1 MTDNAKPTTEYFGA
15 RSSVVHPL
23 SDGDKMNTQ
32 QLIDAEKKY
41 LAHTYARPPFVL
53 TRGEGVYVFDG
64 EGNKYLDCAAG
75 IAVNALGYSDPQL
88 VKAIQDA
95 AAGLLHTSNLFYT
108 ETQVALAQALVEK
121 SFADKVFF
129 SNTGTEAMEG
139 ALKFARKYHA
149 EHGNHSRTNFVAF
162 RGSFHGRTMGA
173 LAITDSEKYQAPF
186 RPLVPGATFAEF
198 NNLDSARAAIT
209 AETAAVIVEPVQ
221 GEGGVYP
228 ASDEFLRGLRALC
241 DERGALLIFD
251 EIQCGLGRT
260 GKLWAHEWSG
270 VTPDIMTLAK
280 PLAGGLPI
288 GAFLMTDKV
297 ASAIHVGEHGTTF
310 GGGPFITSIALSV
323 FNRISDPKF
332 LAHVNAMGNYLMER
346 LTEINS
352 PHIKEVRGRGL
363 MIGVEMDIDAAKI
376 RDVGYTQGLLL
387 IQAREKVVRFVPPLI
402 MQKTHVDE
410 LIEKLSRVLA
420 EVG

>member
-1 MTDNAKPTTEYFGA
+1 M
-15 RSSVVHPL
+15 HP
-23 SDGDKMNTQ
+23 Q

-41 LAHTYARPPFVL
+41 LAQTYARPPFVL
-53 TRGEGVYVFDG
+53 TRGEGVHVFDADG
-64 EGNKYLDCAAG
+64 KKYLDCAAG
-75 IAVNALGYSDPQL
+75 IAVNALGYNDPDL
-88 VKAIQDA
+88 VRAIQDA
-95 AAGLLHTSNLFYT
+95 AGGLLHTSNLFYT
-108 ETQVALAQALVEK
+108 EPQVQLAQALVEK

-129 SNTGTEAMEG
+129 ANTGTEAMEG

-149 EHGNHSRTNFVAF
+149 ERGDPNRKNFIAF

-173 LAITDSEKYQAPF
+173 LAATDSEKYQAPF
-186 RPLVPGATFAEF
+186 RPLMPGVTFADF
-198 NNLDSARAAIT
+198 NNLDSVRAAIT
-209 AETAAVIVEPVQ
+209 NETAAVVIEPVQ

-228 ASDEFLRGLRALC
+228 ANDDFLRGLRALC
-241 DERGALLIFD
+241 NERGALLIFD

-270 VTPDIMTLAK
+270 VTPDLMMLAK

-288 GAFLMTDKV
+288 GALLMTDAV

-310 GGGPFITSIALSV
+310 GGGPFITSLALSV
-323 FNRISDPKF
+323 FNRLSDPRF
-332 LAHVNAMGNYLMER
+332 LAHVNETGNYLMER
-346 LTEINS
+346 LVEINS

-376 RDVGYTQGLLL
+376 RDLGYAHGLLL
-387 IQAREKVVRFVPPLI
+387 IQAREKVVRLVPPLI
-402 MQKTHVDE
+402 FEKRHADE
-410 LIEKLSRVLA
+410 LVEKLAKVLT

>member
-1 MTDNAKPTTEYFGA
+1 
-15 RSSVVHPL
+15 
-23 SDGDKMNTQ
+23 MNTQ

-41 LAHTYARPPFVL
+41 LAQTYARPPFVL
-53 TRGEGVYVFDG
+53 TRGEGVYVYDADG
-64 EGNKYLDCAAG
+64 KKYLDCAAG

-88 VKAIQDA
+88 VQAIQDA
-95 AAGLLHTSNLFYT
+95 ASGLLHTSNLFYT
-108 ETQVALAQALVEK
+108 ESQVALARALVEK

-129 SNTGTEAMEG
+129 ANTGTEAMEG
-139 ALKFARKYHA
+139 AMKFARKYHVERGDA
-149 EHGNHSRTNFVAF
+149 QRKNFVAF

-186 RPLVPGATFAEF
+186 RPLMPGATFAEF

-228 ASDEFLRGLRALC
+228 ASDDFLRDLRALC

-310 GGGPFITSIALSV
+310 GGGPFITSVALSV
-323 FNRISDPKF
+323 FNRISDPNF

-346 LTEINS
+346 LVEINS

-376 RDVGYTQGLLL
+376 RDIGYTQGLLL
-387 IQAREKVVRFVPPLI
+387 IQAREKVVRLVPPLVL
-402 MQKTHVDE
+402 QKTHVDE

-420 EVG
+420 EV

>member
-1 MTDNAKPTTEYFGA
+1 MNA
-15 RSSVVHPL
+15 
-23 SDGDKMNTQ
+23 Q
-32 QLIDAEKKY
+32 QIIDAEKKY
-41 LAHTYARPPFVL
+41 LAQTYARPPFVL
-53 TRGEGVYVFDG
+53 TRGEGVYVYDADG
-64 EGNKYLDCAAG
+64 KAYLDCAAG
-75 IAVNALGYSDPQL
+75 IAVNALGYNDPQL
-88 VKAIQDA
+88 VQAIRDA
-95 AAGLLHTSNLFYT
+95 ATGLLHTSNLFYT
-108 ETQVALAQALVEK
+108 EPQVALAQALVEK

-129 SNTGTEAMEG
+129 ANTGTEAIEG
-139 ALKFARKYHA
+139 ALKFARKYHIERGDA
-149 EHGNHSRTNFVAF
+149 SRKNFVAF

-186 RPLVPGATFAEF
+186 RPLMPGVTFANF
-198 NNLDSARAAIT
+198 NDLESARAAIT
-209 AETAAVIVEPVQ
+209 AETAAVIIEPVQ

-228 ASDEFLRGLRALC
+228 ARDDFLRGLRALC

-251 EIQCGLGRT
+251 EIQCGIGRT

-270 VTPDIMTLAK
+270 VAPDMMTLAK

-288 GAFLMTDKV
+288 GALLMTDKV

-332 LAHVNAMGNYLMER
+332 LAHVNATGNYLMER

-363 MIGVEMDIDAAKI
+363 MIGVEMDVDAAKI
-376 RDVGYTQGLLL
+376 RDLGYAHGLLL
-387 IQAREKVVRFVPPLI
+387 IQAREKVVRFVPPLVF
-402 MQKTHVDE
+402 QKTHVDE
-410 LIEKLSRVLA
+410 LVEKLSRVL
-420 EVG
+420 VHV